1 MKKLRSKAEIAV
13 DVDRAL
19 ELDGLI
25 KDYQEELK
33 GIKARLVEDGL
44 DRPEEHQKL
53 EEEEREGRQ
62 WIATGTNMTVPIV
75 FTADN
80 LIGSVTLPSDKL
92 DGAKE
97 IAGEHFGQFYKKVT
111 KLENVHE
118 DGLEFRKRANELLGD
133 KAPKFVAACRDI
145 KKDGT
150 PKSAK
155 RVELDRAEKRKE
167 AA

>member
-1 MKKLRSKAEIAV
+1 MGSTARKS
-13 DVDRAL
+13 
-19 ELDGLI
+19 I
-25 KDYQEELK
+25 KSSRRK
-33 GIKARLVEDGL
+33 R
-44 DRPEEHQKL
+44 
-53 EEEEREGRQ
+53 REGRQ
-62 WIATGTNMTVPIV
+62 WIAAGTTMTVPIV

-92 DGAKE
+92 DGAKD
-97 IAGEHFGQFYKKVT
+97 IAGEHFGRFYKKVT

-118 DGLEFRKRANELLGD
+118 DGLDFRKLANELLGD
-133 KAPKFVAACRDI
+133 KSAKFIAACRDI

-155 RVELDRAEKRKE
+155 RVELDRAAVKKE